1 MTIRNKR
8 RHLHHAQK
16 LKRTLL
22 DYGIDPFGTGPS
34 QNLVTGKEIDG
45 DLVKGSL
52 GAAKTGNKA
61 YLNFVNQRLVEGN
74 KTLFNPIPKINL
86 MTGME
91 TKKRKSKEVSVLT
104 EDKQAF
110 GIIIS
115 KAASLEEAFKYPITS
130 LPLSIAMPD
139 GSLYQTEKAPLRKQI
154 IGDAN
159 TTRYLQ
165 NATWIVDGMYAIR
178 SVKPK
183 ETYNHYFVDLFNYI
197 LPPQDAKATS
207 LHFVMGVYKP
217 NSTKEGI
224 RRKRGE
230 DGNRVHV
237 SGFEQKMP
245 RGNKWIEFLSNGQ
258 N

>member
-45 DLVKGSL
+45 DLVKGLL

-115 KAASLEEAFKYPITS
+115 KAASLEEAF
-130 LPLSIAMPD
+130 
-139 GSLYQTEKAPLRKQI
+139 
-154 IGDAN
+154 
-159 TTRYLQ
+159 
-165 NATWIVDGMYAIR
+165 
-178 SVKPK
+178 
-183 ETYNHYFVDLFNYI
+183 
-197 LPPQDAKATS
+197 
-207 LHFVMGVYKP
+207 
-217 NSTKEGI
+217 
-224 RRKRGE
+224 
-230 DGNRVHV
+230 
-237 SGFEQKMP
+237 
-245 RGNKWIEFLSNGQ
+245 
-258 N
+258 